1 MTVID
6 LILIEIQKQVN
17 QIQEDLGSGA
27 AKDYPEYRYICGN
40 INGVLAVQRYIEE
53 IKSNMEND

>member
-6 LILIEIQKQVN
+6 LILSEITKRVEQV
-17 QIQEDLGSGA
+17 QDDLGANS

-40 INGVLAVQRYIEE
+40 INGMLAVKRYVEE

>member
-6 LILIEIQKQVN
+6 LILSEIQKQVK

-40 INGVLAVQRYIEE
+40 INGVLAVKRYIEE